1 MTIICSG
8 SGDDDYGV
16 DDDDNNDDD
25 DAEFGL
31 KKVKGIVWI
40 YLLVLLLIVPC
51 SEVLSLTM
59 MLPCS

>member
-16 DDDDNNDDD
+16 DDDDGD

-31 KKVKGIVWI
+31 KKV
-40 YLLVLLLIVPC
+40 
-51 SEVLSLTM
+51 
-59 MLPCS
+59 